1 MTGADRT
8 VHSAAEASLAKQRVL
23 SRITAQRERIR
34 ARREA
39 ALNAGTSHG
48 AAPPPPETQ
57 EPLLLR
63 VVLLAKQH
71 PALVAAAVGVA
82 MMAGPSR
89 LVRWATIALP
99 WVMRLRR

>member
-8 VHSAAEASLAKQRVL
+8 VYAAADASLAKQRVL
-23 SRITAQRERIR
+23 SRIAAQRERIR

-39 ALNAGTSHG
+39 AVHAGTSPG
-48 AAPPPPETQ
+48 AAHTSEIQ

-63 VVLLAKQH
+63 AVLLAKQH

>member
-1 MTGADRT
+1 MTGADRM
-8 VHSAAEASLAKQRVL
+8 VYSAADASIAKQRVL
-23 SRITAQRERIR
+23 SRIAAQRERIR

-39 ALNAGTSHG
+39 AVNASTAHG
-48 AAPPPPETQ
+48 AASPSPETQ

-63 VVLLAKQH
+63 AVLLAKQH

>member
-8 VHSAAEASLAKQRVL
+8 VLSAADASVAKQRVL
-23 SRITAQRERIR
+23 SRIAAQRERIR

-39 ALNAGTSHG
+39 AVNASTSHG
-48 AAPPPPETQ
+48 AAPHPPETQ

-63 VVLLAKQH
+63 AVLLAKQH

-89 LVRWATIALP
+89 LVRWATFALP